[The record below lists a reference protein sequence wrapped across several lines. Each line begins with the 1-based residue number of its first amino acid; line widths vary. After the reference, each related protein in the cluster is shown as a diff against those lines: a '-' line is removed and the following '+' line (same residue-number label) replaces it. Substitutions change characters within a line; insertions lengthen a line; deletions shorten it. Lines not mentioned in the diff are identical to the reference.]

1 MNGSELF
8 KRLKK
13 LGKERGVSV
22 YFDCARGKGS
32 HGTVYYGSR
41 RTSMKDRTKE
51 IGEGLLCSMLA
62 DLGLTKRDILG

>member
-22 YFDCARGKGS
+22 Y
-32 HGTVYYGSR
+32 YGSR

-51 IGEGLLCSMLA
+51 IGEGLLRSMLA